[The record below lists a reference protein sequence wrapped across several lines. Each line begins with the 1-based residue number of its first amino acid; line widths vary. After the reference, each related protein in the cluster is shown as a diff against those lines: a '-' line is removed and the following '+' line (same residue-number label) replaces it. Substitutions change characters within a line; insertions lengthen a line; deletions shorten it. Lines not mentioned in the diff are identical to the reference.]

1 MLRAATYVLKV
12 FAVPLTVG
20 LRVGM
25 PFEPETHENKDRLQ
39 YTSRLDAVVT
49 KASKQIFRISALHQ
63 AITLVKYDS
72 GSANIVAL
80 LFTSMAAHAH

>member
-1 MLRAATYVLKV
+1 
-12 FAVPLTVG
+12 
-20 LRVGM
+20 
-25 PFEPETHENKDRLQ
+25 
-39 YTSRLDAVVT
+39 VVT

-80 LFTSMAAHAH
+80 LFTSMAAQAH

>member
-1 MLRAATYVLKV
+1 
-12 FAVPLTVG
+12 
-20 LRVGM
+20 M

-49 KASKQIFRISALHQ
+49 KASKQIFRISALQQ

-80 LFTSMAAHAH
+80 LFTSMAAQAH